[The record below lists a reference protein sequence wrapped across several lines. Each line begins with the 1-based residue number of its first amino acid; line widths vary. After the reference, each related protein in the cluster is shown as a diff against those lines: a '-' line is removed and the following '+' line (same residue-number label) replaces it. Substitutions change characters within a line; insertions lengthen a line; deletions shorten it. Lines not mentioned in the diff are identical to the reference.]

1 MTSKRLHAR
10 WRKKNAFRGEGRGR
24 GRKSGVE
31 EQEERLARDLEV
43 AKIWARVSSGSFEP
57 ASVLLTFVYV
67 SGRDR

>member
-1 MTSKRLHAR
+1 MRLGVR
-10 WRKKNAFRGEGRGR
+10 VGGR